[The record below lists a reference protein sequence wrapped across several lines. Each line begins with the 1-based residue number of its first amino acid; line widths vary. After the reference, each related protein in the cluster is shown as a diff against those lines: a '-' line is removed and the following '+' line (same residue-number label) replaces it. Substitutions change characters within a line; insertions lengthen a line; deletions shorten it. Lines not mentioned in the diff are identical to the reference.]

1 MQPAGRSFYGIPA
14 GETLLV
20 TVTVTGPG
28 NHSVSLVRLPHAL
41 CAQPL
46 TTAGFTLIEMIIV
59 IAITAI
65 IGSMVAL
72 FLRAPLESYVAQD
85 RRARL
90 ADTADTALR
99 RMGRDIRLALPNS
112 VRVTSVRPAWST
124 WSFSAPAAAGAIA
137 PRAAATSSISPW
149 PTTVSTCSARPSRCR
164 PATASPCT
172 TSAFPAPTPGRAHT
186 LAAYAGATGSVT
198 NIAIAAKQFPLASPG
213 NRFQVV
219 EGPVSYV
226 RANPAN
232 PPARSRAT
240 GAMPSRRP
248 AHAVPLPASSALLAT
263 GVSACNFTYQP
274 GVTERGGL
282 VSMTL
287 NLSQAN
293 ETVRLYATTQ
303 VSNQP

>member
-1 MQPAGRSFYGIPA
+1 MRPTSD
-14 GETLLV
+14 
-20 TVTVTGPG
+20 
-28 NHSVSLVRLPHAL
+28 H
-41 CAQPL
+41 
-46 TTAGFTLIEMIIV
+46 AGFTLIEMIIV

-65 IGSMVAL
+65 VGSMVAV

-112 VRVTSVRPAWST
+112 VRVTSVGNVVYLEFLATRNGGRYRAQGGGDILDFTAPDNSFDVLGPGIDMQAGDLIAVYNLGIPGADAW
-124 WSFSAPAAAGAIA
+124 AGE
-137 PRAAATSSISPW
+137 
-149 PTTVSTCSARPSRCR
+149 
-164 PATASPCT
+164 
-172 TSAFPAPTPGRAHT
+172 T
-186 LAAYAGATGSVT
+186 LAAYTGVT
-198 NIAIAAKQFPLASPG
+198 ALNVTTIAIASKQFPLASPG

-226 RANPAN
+226 CDPNAGTLTRYWGYPIAAAQPT
-232 PPARSRAT
+232 PPTA
-240 GAMPSRRP
+240 P
-248 AHAVPLPASSALLAT
+248 VSSALLAKD
-263 GVSACNFTYQP
+263 VSACSFTYQP
-274 GVTERGGL
+274 GATERNGL

-287 NLSQAN
+287 NLSQAG

>member
-1 MQPAGRSFYGIPA
+1 MRPTFKA
-14 GETLLV
+14 
-20 TVTVTGPG
+20 
-28 NHSVSLVRLPHAL
+28 
-41 CAQPL
+41 
-46 TTAGFTLIEMIIV
+46 AGFTLIEMIIV

-65 IGSMVAL
+65 ISSMVAL
-72 FLRAPLESYVAQD
+72 FLRAPLDSYVAQD

-112 VRVTSVRPAWST
+112 VRVAPVGSVVYLEFLGTRSGGRYRAQGGGDILDFTAADTSFDVLGP
-124 WSFSAPAAAGAIA
+124 AIA
-137 PRAAATSSISPW
+137 MQAGDRIAVYNLGI
-149 PTTVSTCSARPSRCR
+149 
-164 PATASPCT
+164 
-172 TSAFPAPTPGRAHT
+172 PGADAWAGDT
-186 LAAYAGATGSVT
+186 LAAYAGATGSAT
-198 NIAIAAKQFPLASPG
+198 HIAIAAKQFPLASAG

-219 EGPVSYV
+219 DGPVSYV
-226 RANPAN
+226 CDPAAGTLTRYWGY
-232 PPARSRAT
+232 PIAAAQPTAFAAGT
-240 GAMPSRRP
+240 PQ
-248 AHAVPLPASSALLAT
+248 ALLAT
-263 GVSACNFTYQP
+263 NVSTCNFTYQP